1 MNQNPLSQYFRQP
14 AIYIR
19 LPSQGRFYP
28 TGTIDLPPNGEI
40 PVLPMTTLDE
50 ITYRTPDAL
59 FNGQAV
65 ASVIQSCIPSIKDAW
80 AIPAMD
86 IDTILVAIRIATYG
100 HEIDI
105 DTQCPSCDQE
115 SAFGL
120 DLRKVLEHITAP
132 AYEKPVI
139 HGDLEI
145 YIKPMSYQE
154 LNINNMAQFEEQKA
168 MQILSDESIPED
180 QRTHQMGEV
189 LKKIT
194 EITIDALSTSI
205 AAVKTPQ
212 SNVTERPYIR
222 EWLAN
227 CDRGL
232 FARVRDHI
240 VKIKQAGEIQPL
252 NVTCSA
258 CQHSYQQVFT
268 LNMTNF
274 FADAS

>member
-132 AYEKPVI
+132 AYEKPVM

>member
-105 DTQCPSCDQE
+105 DTQCPSCDHE

>member
-19 LPSQGRFYP
+19 VPSQGRFYP

-132 AYEKPVI
+132 AYEKPVM

>member
-28 TGTIDLPPNGEI
+28 TGTINLPPNGEI

-132 AYEKPVI
+132 AYEKPVM

-145 YIKPMSYQE
+145 YVKPMSYQE

-212 SNVTERPYIR
+212 STVTDRPHIR

>member
-19 LPSQGRFYP
+19 VPSQGRFYP

-132 AYEKPVI
+132 AYEKPVM

-145 YIKPMSYQE
+145 YVKPMSYQE